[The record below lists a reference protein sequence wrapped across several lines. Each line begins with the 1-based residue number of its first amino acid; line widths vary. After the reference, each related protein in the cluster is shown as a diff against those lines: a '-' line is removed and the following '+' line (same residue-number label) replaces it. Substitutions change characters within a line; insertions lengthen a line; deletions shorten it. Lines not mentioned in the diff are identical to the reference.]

1 MGIIT
6 KGMGVI
12 MKSKMRKA
20 FVDKPTFPGPNVTN
34 ILNREIKKKR
44 KHRGPGYRGS
54 DIVEGPIRVR
64 KGKPG
69 KSAIEIDARIK
80 RKALRDYFK
89 GAKMPPE
96 YKEVK

>member
-6 KGMGVI
+6 KGMGAI

-20 FVDKPTFPGPNVTN
+20 FVTKPTFPGPNAMN
-34 ILNREIKKKR
+34 ILNRELTKLR
-44 KHRGPGYRGS
+44 KHRGPGYRGE
-54 DIVEGPIRVR
+54 DIVQGPIRVR

-69 KSAIEIDARIK
+69 KSFIDVDARIK
-80 RKALRDYFK
+80 RKFLRDYFK